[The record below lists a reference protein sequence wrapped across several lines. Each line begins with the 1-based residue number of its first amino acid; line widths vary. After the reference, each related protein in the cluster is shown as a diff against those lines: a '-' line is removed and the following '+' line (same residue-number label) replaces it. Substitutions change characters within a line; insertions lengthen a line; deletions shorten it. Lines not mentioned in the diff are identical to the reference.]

1 MWGSDDVAESPGR
14 QLDAKAPP
22 TTEVYR
28 SSWCWPWNSNHLL
41 SRKPLHNIDQIA
53 ERVTG
58 QVTEFA
64 GRVRVGKP
72 AQAQQLT
79 HSLPPIELQF

>member
-1 MWGSDDVAESPGR
+1 
-14 QLDAKAPP
+14 
-22 TTEVYR
+22 
-28 SSWCWPWNSNHLL
+28 L
-41 SRKPLHNIDQIA
+41 SRKPLHNIDQLA